1 MKNNIIPFQFR
12 QAAIRVI
19 QDENGE
25 PFFVAKDVAKALGY
39 SNTSKAINTHCKG
52 VTTCPTETGGQ
63 VRHILIIPERD
74 VYRLIMRSKLPAAEK
89 FEEWVVSEVLPSIRK
104 HGGYMTPEKVE
115 EAILNPDTLIKLATA
130 LKDEQLK
137 RREAEKRIEQ
147 DRPKVVFAESVEVA
161 ETTILIGELAKLVKQ
176 STGYDVGQRRM
187 FEWMRENG
195 YLHKSGSS
203 YNLPT
208 QRSMNL
214 GVFMIK
220 EGTISRSDGT
230 HITRTTK
237 VTGKGQLYFV
247 KKFHELMK
255 ARRTSAGRMD
265 RPQGEC
271 RA

>member
-1 MKNNIIPFQFR
+1 MKDIIPFQFR
-12 QAAIRVI
+12 QADIRVI

-25 PFFVAKDVAKALGY
+25 PYFIAKDVATVLGY
-39 SNTSKAINTHCKG
+39 SNPLKAIRDHCKG
-52 VTTCPTETGGQ
+52 VNETVTPSNGGTQ
-63 VRHILIIPERD
+63 TVKIIPERD

-137 RREAEKRIEQ
+137 RKRAEKRIEQ

-195 YLHKSGSS
+195 YLHKAGSS

-214 GVFMIK
+214 GVFVIK

-247 KKFHELMK
+247 KKFHQLMN
-255 ARRTSAGRMD
+255 ARRASAGRMNCHG
-265 RPQGEC
+265 GEC
-271 RA
+271 RV